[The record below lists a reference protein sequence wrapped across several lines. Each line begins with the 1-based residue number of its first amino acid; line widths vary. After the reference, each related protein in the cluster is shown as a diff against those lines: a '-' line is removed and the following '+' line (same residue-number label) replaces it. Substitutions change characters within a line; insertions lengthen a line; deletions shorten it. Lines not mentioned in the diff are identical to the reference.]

1 MKTENW
7 LEIENGQHPNHTYS
21 ALTEVFRLSTL
32 WHFIAYIDIT
42 DEQEMA
48 KQKADER
55 ARMIENTKRQKNL
68 EAEEAEQDD
77 TLLEED
83 YDDFD
88 DDYDDDDEFTN
99 AFTKVPEPVIS
110 PPVKKKSNVF
120 VPATGLKNSDR
131 KFKRFQNYL

>member
-1 MKTENW
+1 MSPTSSVEC
-7 LEIENGQHPNHTYS
+7 I
-21 ALTEVFRLSTL
+21 FRLSTL

-77 TLLEED
+77 TLLEDD
-83 YDDFD
+83 YDFD

-99 AFTKVPEPVIS
+99 AFTKMPEPVVS

-131 KFKRFQNYL
+131 KLRGHRLIA

>member
-1 MKTENW
+1 
-7 LEIENGQHPNHTYS
+7 
-21 ALTEVFRLSTL
+21 
-32 WHFIAYIDIT
+32 
-42 DEQEMA
+42 MA

-77 TLLEED
+77 TLLEDD
-83 YDDFD
+83 YDFD

-99 AFTKVPEPVIS
+99 AFTKMPEPVVS

-131 KFKRFQNYL
+131 KSIPDLCVNFGIFAWVFINKIFSIF

>member
-1 MKTENW
+1 MASVSFF
-7 LEIENGQHPNHTYS
+7 LS
-21 ALTEVFRLSTL
+21 RALNYDFCRLSTL

-68 EAEEAEQDD
+68 EAEEAEQDE

-83 YDDFD
+83 SVSF
-88 DDYDDDDEFTN
+88 FN
-99 AFTKVPEPVIS
+99 IVA
-110 PPVKKKSNVF
+110 
-120 VPATGLKNSDR
+120 LK
-131 KFKRFQNYL
+131 

>member
-1 MKTENW
+1 MASVSLKLLTRVFKLMVGRWRSQPIRQRLRDRQPITGPLQSLSFEYH
-7 LEIENGQHPNHTYS
+7 LRDTSDQHS
-21 ALTEVFRLSTL
+21 SRLSTL

-83 YDDFD
+83 
-88 DDYDDDDEFTN
+88 
-99 AFTKVPEPVIS
+99 
-110 PPVKKKSNVF
+110 NVSRGSL
-120 VPATGLKNSDR
+120 AKCI
-131 KFKRFQNYL
+131 K

>member
-1 MKTENW
+1 MASVSFI
-7 LEIENGQHPNHTYS
+7 LLPSIFDQRS
-21 ALTEVFRLSTL
+21 CRLSTL

-83 YDDFD
+83 
-88 DDYDDDDEFTN
+88 
-99 AFTKVPEPVIS
+99 
-110 PPVKKKSNVF
+110 NVSF
-120 VPATGLKNSDR
+120 FIVLW
-131 KFKRFQNYL
+131 